1 VAEMNRLAR
10 FFANAAAERRSRRR
24 LAWLRPRLRAGTA
37 PACLEIGAGIGAT
50 AARLVDE
57 LRPSLYI
64 ATDLDPRQLEAA
76 RRHLAERYPAGL
88 PAALDLRP
96 ADMLHL
102 PFDDRSFDVVFAFV
116 SVHHASPSHRDFSN
130 VPTALAEID
139 RVLRPGGRFVYE
151 EIVHLEGIRAWLADH
166 GYAVEAT
173 ERRWKRVR
181 AIVRRPDS
189 PPEPAAPTSA

>member
-1 VAEMNRLAR
+1 MAELNRFAR
-10 FFANAAAERRSRRR
+10 FFANAAAERRSRQR
-24 LAWLRPRLRAGTA
+24 LAWLRPRLHVEAA
-37 PACLEIGAGIGAT
+37 PACLEIGAGVGAT
-50 AARLVDE
+50 AARLVEE

-64 ATDLDPRQLEAA
+64 ATDLDPRQLDAA
-76 RRHLAERYPAGL
+76 RRHLVRRYPSGL
-88 PAALDLRP
+88 PSALDLRP

-116 SVHHASPSHRDFSN
+116 SVHHASRSHRDFSN

-151 EIVHLEGIRAWLADH
+151 EIVHLEGIRAWLAGH

-173 ERRWKRVR
+173 ERRWKRLR
-181 AIVRRPDS
+181 AIARRP
-189 PPEPAAPTSA
+189 ERAAEATGATSA